1 MTTAITPSPPSET
14 ASIDVARLY
23 QRFGRRLEQVVGY
36 EVTAPEATIED
47 ACQVA
52 WIRLVHRAHRVE
64 ADAAFSWLLHT
75 ATHEA
80 LKLVR
85 RRRREVSRREVSLD
99 ELLDRAGE
107 LPLGLE
113 SPGPDAQFE
122 HRARIAALG
131 ALAPRQRR
139 IVWLQAA
146 GLSYGEIAAATGD
159 SPRTVERQLLRARR
173 RLRAFAV

>member
-1 MTTAITPSPPSET
+1 MTTAITPPQQSEP

-23 QRFGRRLEQVVGY
+23 RRLSRRLEQVVGY

-80 LKLVR
+80 LKLIR
-85 RRRREVSRREVSLD
+85 RSGREVSLD
-99 ELLDRAGE
+99 ELLERAGE
-107 LPLGLE
+107 IPLGLE
-113 SPGPDAQFE
+113 APGPDALFD

-139 IVWLQAA
+139 LVWLQAA
-146 GLSYGEIAAATGD
+146 GLSYDEIATATGD
-159 SPRTVERQLLRARR
+159 SLRTVERQLLRARR
-173 RLRAFAV
+173 RLRAFAG